1 MPICSGDG
9 IFREACV
16 YGKDMNK
23 ADLTIY
29 TLHLLRLNQKNKSNL
44 SPYGHWVFIRFIQAF
59 GPKVCSLP
67 LPQLSSKI
75 GVQHKKLRKVI
86 DELQQANLLT
96 VSYPEHGQRAR
107 VRHIQLSNEY
117 FENLQ
122 GSGEKTSERAKRDM
136 DKIKQCL
143 ELYPMIEKLLEVIET
158 ISINALEGED
168 DLDFHSAL
176 LLLTLLK
183 YSNRFGIVMGCG
195 NAEIYES
202 TGLKKQSM
210 YKYLYKLMNLRF
222 IRSRAEGCIRNA
234 FISVEDPI
242 YSLNLSHSFWEEAA
256 IHGRFYIIEY
266 PEKHQ
271 FEVKR
276 LAHAKHRIIGKIKKE
291 DMDVESQDFLCDP
304 VSYLFQPRVRHRE
317 SFIQY
322 QQAEYEHLFKAV
334 EGFYKS
340 LLNEAEELSEQSKKY
355 LKLVR
360 FDQLGASVL
369 KPKVYSYNQ
378 GDGLLQCYLEQH
390 CSELYSN
397 DALLY
402 RQISQDINVRLQY
415 FGKEDLFSGKKYYR
429 EEPIDTK
436 FNEKL
441 TEEDYEGY
449 LSEIAAIEKR
459 QALFNIILMSVL
471 DLIAFNQIY
480 LFLKISKEFDRLER
494 VSNKN
499 HKVLFKKP
507 AFRILPRSMEQTR
520 YSCIFVP
527 DKELKEDRFFYG
539 VVKVRTELSSIAEES
554 GFITMMSQQIS
565 PSDKK
570 LEQYGILS
578 RKESE
583 KTSGTSSS
591 VE

>member
-1 MPICSGDG
+1 
-9 IFREACV
+9 
-16 YGKDMNK
+16 MNK
-23 ADLTIY
+23 VDLTIY
-29 TLHLLRLNQKNKSNL
+29 TLHLVRLNQKNKSNL
-44 SPYGHWVFIRFIQAF
+44 SPYGHWIFIRFVQAF
-59 GPKVCSLP
+59 GAEVCSLP
-67 LPQLSSKI
+67 LQQLSTKI

-96 VSYPEHGQRAR
+96 VSYPEQGQRAR

-122 GSGEKTSERAKRDM
+122 VNGEKTSERYKKDIN
-136 DKIKQCL
+136 KIKQRL
-143 ELYPMIEKLLEVIET
+143 ALYPMIEKLLEVIET

-168 DLDFHSAL
+168 ELDFHSAL

-183 YSNRFGIVMGCG
+183 YSNRYGIVMGCG
-195 NAEIYES
+195 NVEIYKA

-210 YKYLYKLMNLRF
+210 YKYLYKLMNLQF
-222 IRSRAEGCIRNA
+222 IRSRAEGSIRNA

-256 IHGRFYIIEY
+256 IYGRFYILEY

-276 LAHAKHRIIGKIKKE
+276 LAHAKHRITGKVKKE
-291 DMDVESQDFLCDP
+291 DMDLESQDFLCDP
-304 VSYLFQPRVRHRE
+304 VSYLFQSKVRNRE

-322 QQAEYEHLFKAV
+322 QQAEYDHLLKVV
-334 EGFYKS
+334 EDFYTY
-340 LLNEAEELSEQSKKY
+340 LLNADGELSEQSKKY
-355 LKLVR
+355 LKLIR
-360 FDQLGASVL
+360 FDQLGASEL
-369 KPKVYSYNQ
+369 KAKVYSYYQ
-378 GDGLLQCYLEQH
+378 GGGLLQCYLEQH

-397 DALLY
+397 DTLLY
-402 RQISQDINVRLQY
+402 RQISQDIDVRLQH

-436 FNEKL
+436 FNEEL
-441 TEEDYEGY
+441 TEEDYEEY
-449 LSEIAAIEKR
+449 LSERAEIEKR
-459 QALFNIILMSVL
+459 QALFNTVLMSAL
-471 DLIAFNQIY
+471 DLIAFNQIH
-480 LFLKISKEFDRLER
+480 LFLKISKEFDKQER
-494 VSNKN
+494 VSNNN
-499 HKVLFKKP
+499 HQVLFRKP
-507 AFRILPRSMEQTR
+507 AFRILPRSMKQTR

-527 DKELKEDRFFYG
+527 DAELKEDQFFYG
-539 VVKVRTELSSIAEES
+539 VVKVRTKLSSIADES

-565 PSDKK
+565 PSDEK
-570 LEQYGILS
+570 LAQYGILS

>member
-1 MPICSGDG
+1 
-9 IFREACV
+9 
-16 YGKDMNK
+16 MNK

-29 TLHLLRLNQKNKSNL
+29 TLHLLRLSQKNKSNL
-44 SPYGHWVFIRFIQAF
+44 SPYAHWVFIRFVQAF
-59 GPKVCSLP
+59 GAEVCSLS
-67 LPQLSSKI
+67 LQQLSSKI

-96 VSYPEHGQRAR
+96 VIYPEQGQRAR

-122 GSGEKTSERAKRDM
+122 VNGEKTSERYKRDIN
-136 DKIKQCL
+136 KIKQRL
-143 ELYPMIEKLLEVIET
+143 ALYPMIEKLLEVIET
-158 ISINALEGED
+158 ISVNTLERENN
-168 DLDFHSAL
+168 LDFHSAL

-195 NAEIYES
+195 NIEIYKT
-202 TGLKKQSM
+202 TGLKKQSV

-222 IRSRAEGCIRNA
+222 IRSRAEGSIRNA

-276 LAHAKHRIIGKIKKE
+276 LAHAKHRITGKIKKE
-291 DMDVESQDFLCDP
+291 DLDVESQDFLCDP
-304 VSYLFQPRVRHRE
+304 VSYLFQSKVRNRE
-317 SFIQY
+317 FFIQY

-340 LLNEAEELSEQSKKY
+340 LLNETEELSEQSKKY
-355 LKLVR
+355 LKLIR
-360 FDQLGASVL
+360 FDQLGASEL

-402 RQISQDINVRLQY
+402 RQISQDVDVRLQHY
-415 FGKEDLFSGKKYYR
+415 EKVNLFLVKKYYR
-429 EEPIDTK
+429 EEPINTK
-436 FNEKL
+436 FNEEL
-441 TEEDYEGY
+441 TEEVFEEN

-459 QALFNIILMSVL
+459 QALFNIVLMSAL

-480 LFLKISKEFDRLER
+480 LFLKISKEFDKQER
-494 VSNKN
+494 ASNKN
-499 HKVLFKKP
+499 HKVLFRRP

-527 DKELKEDRFFYG
+527 DTELKEDQFFYG
-539 VVKVRTELSSIAEES
+539 EVKVRTEPLSIADEL
-554 GFITMMSQQIS
+554 GFIIIESQQKR
-565 PSDKK
+565 PSDEE

-578 RKESE
+578 RKENKKISY
-583 KTSGTSSS
+583 
-591 VE
+591 

>member
-1 MPICSGDG
+1 
-9 IFREACV
+9 
-16 YGKDMNK
+16 MNK
-23 ADLTIY
+23 ADLIIY

-44 SPYGHWVFIRFIQAF
+44 SPYGHWVFIRFVQAF
-59 GPKVCSLP
+59 GAEVCSLP
-67 LPQLSSKI
+67 LQQLSSKI

-96 VSYPEHGQRAR
+96 VSYPEQGKRAK
-107 VRHIQLSNEY
+107 VRHIKLSNEY

-122 GSGEKTSERAKRDM
+122 VNENKTSEHHKRDIH
-136 DKIKQCL
+136 KIKQRL
-143 ELYPMIEKLLEVIET
+143 ALYPMIEKLLKRIEK
-158 ISINALEGED
+158 ISINAVERED
-168 DLDFHSAL
+168 ELDFHSAL

-195 NAEIYES
+195 NAEIYEA

-222 IRSRAEGCIRNA
+222 IRSRAEGGIRNA

-276 LAHAKHRIIGKIKKE
+276 LAHAKHIITEKIKKE

-304 VSYLFQPRVRHRE
+304 VSYLFQPKVRHRE

-334 EGFYKS
+334 EEFYKS
-340 LLNEAEELSEQSKKY
+340 LFNEAGELSEQSKKY
-355 LKLVR
+355 LKLIR
-360 FDQLGASVL
+360 FDQLGANEL
-369 KPKVYSYNQ
+369 KAKVYSYYQ

-397 DALLY
+397 DTLLY
-402 RQISQDINVRLQY
+402 RQISQDIDVRLQHL
-415 FGKEDLFSGKKYYR
+415 GKVDLFSGKKYYR

-436 FNEKL
+436 FNEEL
-441 TEEDYEGY
+441 TEEDYEEY

-459 QALFNIILMSVL
+459 QALFNIILMSAL
-471 DLIAFNQIY
+471 DLIAFNQIH
-480 LFLKISKEFDRLER
+480 LFLKIFKEFEEQER
-494 VSNKN
+494 ASDKDDE
-499 HKVLFKKP
+499 VLLRKP
-507 AFRILPRSMEQTR
+507 TFRILPRSMEQTR

-527 DKELKEDRFFYG
+527 DTKLKEDRFFYG
-539 VVKVRTELSSIAEES
+539 VVKVRTELSSIADEP
-554 GFITMMSQQIS
+554 GFITMISQQKRH
-565 PSDKK
+565 SDEE

-578 RKESE
+578 RKENKKNISY
-583 KTSGTSSS
+583 
-591 VE
+591 

>member
-1 MPICSGDG
+1 
-9 IFREACV
+9 
-16 YGKDMNK
+16 MNK

-29 TLHLLRLNQKNKSNL
+29 TLHFLSSDQNNKSNL
-44 SPYGHWVFIRFIQAF
+44 SPYGHWVLIRFIQAF
-59 GPKVCSLP
+59 GTEVCSLP

-96 VSYPEHGQRAR
+96 VSYPEQGQRAR

-122 GSGEKTSERAKRDM
+122 VSGEKTSERSKRDI
-136 DKIKQCL
+136 DKIKQRL

-183 YSNRFGIVMGCG
+183 YSNRFGVVMGCG

-222 IRSRAEGCIRNA
+222 IRSRAEGSIRNA

-242 YSLNLSHSFWEEAA
+242 YSLNLSHSYWGESA

-276 LAHAKHRIIGKIKKE
+276 LARVKHRITGKIKKE
-291 DMDVESQDFLCDP
+291 DLDVESQDFLCDP
-304 VSYLFQPRVRHRE
+304 VSYLFQSKVRNRE
-317 SFIQY
+317 FFIQY

-355 LKLVR
+355 LKLIR
-360 FDQLGASVL
+360 FDQLGASEF

-397 DALLY
+397 DTLLY
-402 RQISQDINVRLQY
+402 RQISQDIDVRLQH

-429 EEPIDTK
+429 EEPIDAK
-436 FNEKL
+436 FNEEL
-441 TEEDYEGY
+441 TEEDYQEY
-449 LSEIAAIEKR
+449 LSERAEIEKR
-459 QALFNIILMSVL
+459 QALFNIVLMSAL

-480 LFLKISKEFDRLER
+480 LFLKIHKEFDKQER
-494 VSNKN
+494 ISNKN
-499 HKVLFKKP
+499 HQVLFRKP

-527 DKELKEDRFFYG
+527 DTELKEDRFFYG
-539 VVKVRTELSSIAEES
+539 IVKVRTELSSIADES

-565 PSDKK
+565 PSDEK

-583 KTSGTSSS
+583 KISDISSS

>member
-1 MPICSGDG
+1 
-9 IFREACV
+9 
-16 YGKDMNK
+16 MNK

-44 SPYGHWVFIRFIQAF
+44 SPYGHWIFIRFVQAF
-59 GPKVCSLP
+59 GAEVCSLP
-67 LPQLSSKI
+67 LQQVSTKI

-96 VSYPEHGQRAR
+96 VSYPEQGQRAR

-122 GSGEKTSERAKRDM
+122 VNGEKTSERYKKDIN
-136 DKIKQCL
+136 KIKQRL
-143 ELYPMIEKLLEVIET
+143 ALYPMIEKLLEVIET

-168 DLDFHSAL
+168 ELDFHSAL

-195 NAEIYES
+195 NVEIYKA

-210 YKYLYKLMNLRF
+210 YKYLYKLMNLQF
-222 IRSRAEGCIRNA
+222 IRSRAEGSIRNA

-256 IHGRFYIIEY
+256 IYGRFYIIEY

-276 LAHAKHRIIGKIKKE
+276 LAHAKHRITGKVKKE
-291 DMDVESQDFLCDP
+291 DMDVESQGFICDP
-304 VSYLFQPRVRHRE
+304 VSYLFQSKVRNRE
-317 SFIQY
+317 SLIQY
-322 QQAEYEHLFKAV
+322 QQAEYEHLLKVV
-334 EGFYKS
+334 EEFYTY
-340 LLNEAEELSEQSKKY
+340 LLNADGELSEQSKKY
-355 LKLVR
+355 LKLIR
-360 FDQLGASVL
+360 FDQLGASEL
-369 KPKVYSYNQ
+369 KAKVYSYYQ

-397 DALLY
+397 DTLLY
-402 RQISQDINVRLQY
+402 RQISQDIDVRLQH
-415 FGKEDLFSGKKYYR
+415 FGKEHLFSGKKYYR

-441 TEEDYEGY
+441 TEEGYKEY
-449 LSEIAAIEKR
+449 LSERAEIEKR
-459 QALFNIILMSVL
+459 QALFNTVLMSAL
-471 DLIAFNQIY
+471 DLIAFNQIH
-480 LFLKISKEFDRLER
+480 LFLKISKEFDKQER
-494 VSNKN
+494 VSNNN
-499 HKVLFKKP
+499 HQVLFRKQ
-507 AFRILPRSMEQTR
+507 AFRILPRSMKQIR

-527 DKELKEDRFFYG
+527 EAELKEDQFFYG
-539 VVKVRTELSSIAEES
+539 VVKVRTELSSIADES

-565 PSDKK
+565 PSDEK
-570 LEQYGILS
+570 LAQYGILS

>member
-1 MPICSGDG
+1 
-9 IFREACV
+9 
-16 YGKDMNK
+16 MNK

-29 TLHLLRLNQKNKSNL
+29 TLHFLSPNQNNKSNL
-44 SPYGHWVFIRFIQAF
+44 SPYGYWVLIRFIQAF
-59 GPKVCSLP
+59 GTEGCSIP
-67 LPQLSSKI
+67 LQQLSTQI

-86 DELQQANLLT
+86 DELQQANLLI
-96 VSYPEHGQRAR
+96 VSYPEQGQRAR
-107 VRHIQLSNEY
+107 VRHIKLSNEY

-122 GSGEKTSERAKRDM
+122 VNGEKTSERYKRDIN
-136 DKIKQCL
+136 KIRQRL
-143 ELYPMIEKLLEVIET
+143 ALYPMIEKLLEVIET

-195 NAEIYES
+195 NAEIYKA

-222 IRSRAEGCIRNA
+222 IRSRAEGSIRNA

-242 YSLNLSHSFWEEAA
+242 YSLNLSHSFWGEAA
-256 IHGRFYIIEY
+256 IYGRFYIIEY

-276 LAHAKHRIIGKIKKE
+276 LAYAKHRTTGKIKKE
-291 DMDVESQDFLCDP
+291 DPDVESQNFLRDP
-304 VSYLFQPRVRHRE
+304 VSYLFQSKVRNRE

-322 QQAEYEHLFKAV
+322 QQAEYEHLLKV
-334 EGFYKS
+334 IEEFYTY
-340 LLNEAEELSEQSKKY
+340 LFNADGELSEQSKKY
-355 LKLVR
+355 LKLIR
-360 FDQLGASVL
+360 FDQLGTSEL
-369 KPKVYSYNQ
+369 KAKVYSYNQ

-397 DALLY
+397 DTLLY
-402 RQISQDINVRLQY
+402 RLISQDIDVRFQH

-436 FNEKL
+436 FNEEL
-441 TEEDYEGY
+441 TEEGYKEY
-449 LSEIAAIEKR
+449 LSESAEVGKR
-459 QALFNIILMSVL
+459 QALFKIVLMSAL
-471 DLIAFNQIY
+471 DLIAFNQIN
-480 LFLKISKEFDRLER
+480 LFFKIFKEFEEQER

-499 HKVLFKKP
+499 HKVLLRRP

-520 YSCIFVP
+520 YSCTFVP
-527 DKELKEDRFFYG
+527 DTELKEDQFFYG
-539 VVKVRTELSSIAEES
+539 EVKVRTEPLSISDEL
-554 GFITMMSQQIS
+554 GFIIIESQQKR
-565 PSDKK
+565 PTDEQ

-578 RKESE
+578 RKESK
-583 KTSGTSSS
+583 KTSAIRAQLSK
-591 VE
+591 

>member
-1 MPICSGDG
+1 MLSLG
-9 IFREACV
+9 EHV
-16 YGKDMNK
+16 YMGKIMNK

-44 SPYGHWVFIRFIQAF
+44 SPYGHWVFIRFVQAF
-59 GPKVCSLP
+59 GTEVCSLP
-67 LPQLSSKI
+67 LQQLSSKI

-96 VSYPEHGQRAR
+96 VSYPEQGKRAK

-122 GSGEKTSERAKRDM
+122 VSGEKTFERSKRDI
-136 DKIKQCL
+136 DKIKQRL
-143 ELYPMIEKLLEVIET
+143 ELYSMIEKLLEVIET

-222 IRSRAEGCIRNA
+222 IRSRAEGSIRNA

-242 YSLNLSHSFWEEAA
+242 YSLNLSHSFWKEAA

-276 LAHAKHRIIGKIKKE
+276 LAHAKHRVTGKIKKE
-291 DMDVESQDFLCDP
+291 DLDVESQDFLCDP
-304 VSYLFQPRVRHRE
+304 VSYLFQSRLRNRE
-317 SFIQY
+317 FFIQY
-322 QQAEYEHLFKAV
+322 QQVEYAHLFKAV

-355 LKLVR
+355 LKLIR

-429 EEPIDTK
+429 EEPINTK
-436 FNEKL
+436 FNEEL
-441 TEEDYEGY
+441 TEEVFEEN

-459 QALFNIILMSVL
+459 QAFFNIVLMSAL
-471 DLIAFNQIY
+471 DLIAFNQIN
-480 LFLKISKEFDRLER
+480 LFLKISNEFDKQDRA
-494 VSNKN
+494 SNKN
-499 HKVLFKKP
+499 HKVLFRKR
-507 AFRILPRSMEQTR
+507 AFRILPRSIEQTR

-527 DKELKEDRFFYG
+527 DTELKEDQFFYG
-539 VVKVRTELSSIAEES
+539 VVKVRTELSSIAVES

-565 PSDKK
+565 PSDEK